1 MQLNKSEILIIVAI
15 IAASYIFSM
24 DEVKFLDTQLMFI
37 LITLGIVII
46 YKLMYIQKIK
56 NLNNYNKQN
65 NIVEKFVE
73 MNLGGFNDFIGQN
86 QTGKTNSISKDEFKK
101 LEDKLNK
108 LQEEIGNMYQ
118 RSGALENTNS
128 ITQLIHDSKTIDRKI
143 EERTEE
149 IEELKAMLVN
159 KENEDRPDYTKVK
172 YYDSATV
179 NSANNNLEAFTS
191 TNSIKT
197 SMKPNIKPSNSIN
210 IKSSFKNMVSD
221 ADGGITEFRNTSPKI
236 LPNHKITKSHMQN
249 TGGNSANQQNKS
261 QISQLVNHIKKNGIN
276 ITI

>member
-1 MQLNKSEILIIVAI
+1 MQLHKSEILIIVAI

-56 NLNNYNKQN
+56 SLNNPNKQN
-65 NIVEKFVE
+65 DIVEKFIE
-73 MNLGGFNDFIGQN
+73 MPEGGLSEVIEQN
-86 QTGKTNSISKDEFKK
+86 QPIETNFISKNEYNK
-101 LEDKLNK
+101 LEDKLEK

-118 RSGALENTNS
+118 RGGASEKKNS

-143 EERTEE
+143 QERTEE
-149 IEELKAMLVN
+149 IEELKSMLVN
-159 KENEDRPDYTKVK
+159 KENQERPDYTKVK

-179 NSANNNLEAFTS
+179 NSSNNNLETFTS
-191 TNSIKT
+191 TNKN
-197 SMKPNIKPSNSIN
+197 SMKPSNSIN

-221 ADGGITEFRNTSPKI
+221 ADGGITEFRNTSPKT
-236 LPNHKITKSHMQN
+236 LPNHKISKSHMQN
-249 TGGNSANQQNKS
+249 TGGNPNNQQNKS
-261 QISQLVNHIKKNGIN
+261 QISQLVNHIKKNGIS
-276 ITI
+276 ITM